1 VFTAIVENA
10 FPARL
15 DGRKQSLRPYCGSDA
30 ASEADNE
37 NRHLVSQRS
46 SISMFWRD

>member
-1 VFTAIVENA
+1 VFTAIVDDA
-10 FPARL
+10 FSARF

-37 NRHLVSQRS
+37 DRHLVSQRS
-46 SISMFWRD
+46 LISMIWRD